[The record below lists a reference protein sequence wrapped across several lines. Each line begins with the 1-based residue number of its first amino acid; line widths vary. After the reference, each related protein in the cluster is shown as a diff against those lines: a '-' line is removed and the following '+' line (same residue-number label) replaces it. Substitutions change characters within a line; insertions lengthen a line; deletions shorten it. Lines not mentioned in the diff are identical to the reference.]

1 MITLNSWVV
10 ESKISSVNYARLT
23 DRNYQRIKLSR
34 GKVLLRTLANIFR
47 YHNPD
52 SQQSVARVHKLFHIL
67 WCTSLSAQ
75 FTLYLLVTVKF
86 GECYAYWV
94 GNDCVAFLTD
104 RIDRFHFIFQLR
116 LNNTSILLNI
126 MTSLHLFVCWL
137 LTFLRHDHTSHVQN
151 ETQTSRY
158 MY

>member
-1 MITLNSWVV
+1 MQDWQTEITKELSCRAGKFCWDPWQTFSDIIIPIFNSLWQEFTNGFTYYDALCWV
-10 ESKISSVNYARLT
+10 
-23 DRNYQRIKLSR
+23 
-34 GKVLLRTLANIFR
+34 
-47 YHNPD
+47 
-52 SQQSVARVHKLFHIL
+52 
-67 WCTSLSAQ
+67 AQ

-86 GECYAYWV
+86 GQCYAYWV

-126 MTSLHLFVCWL
+126 MTSLHLFVCCWL
-137 LTFLRHDHTSHVQN
+137 LTFLRHDHTSNRQN